1 MGSIERY
8 PVARGMFVRGRHRD
22 NSNNIGCVLAA
33 GITNACVWWFT
44 GKQRRVVSLETLRER
59 YMPVDLAGAESVLGE
74 GKAVVPF
81 GTEPLSLDDPPEQPP
96 ARVTLSIEL
105 DGDNARRWLEL
116 KAHRAGV
123 VSSLGGTLTDCG
135 LLCSLVRAEHEE
147 VFKDS
152 QPPPATGQQPLF
164 ADTRSS

>member
-1 MGSIERY
+1 MGATGLTQGEY
-8 PVARGMFVRGRHRD
+8 LRGKHVDNRD
-22 NSNNIGCVLAA
+22 NVGVVIETSEWQA
-33 GITNACVWWFT
+33 TVWWLHS
-44 GKQRRVVSLETLRER
+44 KRRSTLSWDTANDRYVTVTREE
-59 YMPVDLAGAESVLGE
+59 AA
-74 GKAVVPF
+74 AVVGEEAMTSVP
-81 GTEPLSLDDPPEQPP
+81 PLRKARVEQPP